1 MKKIISSILF
11 TLFLGISGAFAC
23 DVCQKNQPA
32 VLKNI
37 THGVGP
43 QGNLD
48 YIITWSAAA
57 IVLVAL
63 VLSLKYMIKPKEN
76 NNSHIKNI
84 VTDEYQ

>member
-1 MKKIISSILF
+1 MKKTISSIFFILF
-11 TLFLGISGAFAC
+11 FGISGAFAC

-48 YIITWSAAA
+48 YIIIWSAAA
-57 IVLVAL
+57 IVLVAAIF
-63 VLSLKYMIKPKEN
+63 SIKYMIKPKEN

-84 VTDEYQ
+84 VTNEL

>member
-1 MKKIISSILF
+1 MKKIISSLLF
-11 TLFLGISGAFAC
+11 TLFFGISGAFAC

-32 VLKNI
+32 ILKNI

-48 YIITWSAAA
+48 FIIIWSAAA

-63 VLSLKYMIKPKEN
+63 VLSLKYMFKPKEN
-76 NNSHIKNI
+76 NSNHIKNI
-84 VTDEYQ
+84 VIDEY

>member
-1 MKKIISSILF
+1 MKKITLSLLF
-11 TLFLGISGAFAC
+11 TLFFGISGAFAC

-32 VLKNI
+32 ILKNI

-48 YIITWSAAA
+48 FIIIWSAAA

-63 VLSLKYMIKPKEN
+63 VLSLKYMFKPKEN
-76 NNSHIKNI
+76 NSNHIKNI
-84 VTDEYQ
+84 VIDEY